1 MLRKPGYRGWVRVVK
16 AARNSLQ
23 GLVAVW
29 RSEEAFRQEVWLF
42 LPLVALAVWL
52 DVSVVER
59 LLLIGSLVLVLLM
72 ELVNTA
78 LEYVVDR
85 ISTDLHPL
93 SGSIKDVG
101 SALVM
106 VSLGFALL
114 VWGLILWPA

>member
-29 RSEEAFRQEVWLF
+29 RSEEAFRQELWLF

-106 VSLGFALL
+106 VALGFALL
-114 VWGLILWPA
+114 VWGLILWPV

>member
-106 VSLGFALL
+106 VSMGFALL

>member
-106 VSLGFALL
+106 VALGFALL
-114 VWGLILWPA
+114 VWGLILWPV